1 MAKTAQEKADLK
13 AEKLYEKT
21 HKNIYRTS
29 VGDQI
34 FNVINYVVYTLF
46 TIICIF
52 PFYYLFINTISDN
65 NLSARGLILLYPR
78 GIHFEN
84 YVQVFKISGIMQA
97 TLISLARTVL
107 GTACSVAASAF
118 LGYLLSKQNMLGH
131 KIVYR
136 FIIITMYFNAG
147 IIPWYMNMMN
157 LHLLNNFW
165 VYIIPYIVV
174 PYNII
179 LIKTYME
186 GISPSLEDAAQI
198 DGAGYMVRFS
208 RIVLPVCTPIL
219 ATTAIFSAVGQWNSF
234 QDTLFLVSKPE
245 LYTLQFL
252 LYRYMNEADALASI
266 IKSAGSSEM
275 LTNLTITQTP
285 TSIKMTVS
293 MIVVLP
299 ILMVYPYFQRFFIK
313 GIMIGAVKG

>member
-1 MAKTAQEKADLK
+1 MLGHHAGKISAGHRGGLRRSP
-13 AEKLYEKT
+13 AEC
-21 HKNIYRTS
+21 
-29 VGDQI
+29 VMDVV
-34 FNVINYVVYTLF
+34 NVVFLTLVML
-46 TIICIF
+46 ICVF
-52 PFYYLFINTISDN
+52 PFYYLFINTISDH

>member
-1 MAKTAQEKADLK
+1 MLGHHAGKISAGHRGGLRRSPVECVMD
-13 AEKLYEKT
+13 
-21 HKNIYRTS
+21 
-29 VGDQI
+29 VV
-34 FNVINYVVYTLF
+34 NVVFLTLVML
-46 TIICIF
+46 ICVF

-266 IKSAGSSEM
+266 IKSAESSEM

>member
-1 MAKTAQEKADLK
+1 MD
-13 AEKLYEKT
+13 
-21 HKNIYRTS
+21 
-29 VGDQI
+29 VV
-34 FNVINYVVYTLF
+34 NVVFLTL
-46 TIICIF
+46 IMLICVF

-65 NLSARGLILLYPR
+65 SLSARGLILLYPR

-97 TLISLARTVL
+97 VLISLVRTLL

-136 FIIITMYFNAG
+136 FIIISMYFNAG
-147 IIPWYMNMMN
+147 IIPWYMNMMS

-198 DGAGYMVRFS
+198 DGAGYMIRFS

-266 IKSAGSSEM
+266 IKSSGSSEM

-293 MIVVLP
+293 MVVVLP

>member
-1 MAKTAQEKADLK
+1 MD
-13 AEKLYEKT
+13 
-21 HKNIYRTS
+21 
-29 VGDQI
+29 VV
-34 FNVINYVVYTLF
+34 NVVFLTLVML
-46 TIICIF
+46 ICVF

-97 TLISLARTVL
+97 TLISLTRTVL

>member
-1 MAKTAQEKADLK
+1 MLGKFPQDRGGLRRSP
-13 AEKLYEKT
+13 AEC
-21 HKNIYRTS
+21 
-29 VGDQI
+29 VMDVV
-34 FNVINYVVYTLF
+34 NVVFLTLVML
-46 TIICIF
+46 ICVF

>member
-1 MAKTAQEKADLK
+1 MD
-13 AEKLYEKT
+13 
-21 HKNIYRTS
+21 
-29 VGDQI
+29 VV
-34 FNVINYVVYTLF
+34 NVVFLTLVML
-46 TIICIF
+46 ICVF

>member
-1 MAKTAQEKADLK
+1 MLGHHAGKISAGYRGGLRRSP
-13 AEKLYEKT
+13 AEC
-21 HKNIYRTS
+21 IMD
-29 VGDQI
+29 VV
-34 FNVINYVVYTLF
+34 NVVFLTL
-46 TIICIF
+46 IMLICVF

-65 NLSARGLILLYPR
+65 SLSARGLILLYPR

-97 TLISLARTVL
+97 VLISLVRTLL

-136 FIIITMYFNAG
+136 FIIISMYFNAG

-165 VYIIPYIVV
+165 AYIIPYIVV

-198 DGAGYMVRFS
+198 DGAGYMIRFS

-234 QDTLFLVSKPE
+234 QDTLFLVSKSE

-266 IKSAGSSEM
+266 IKSSGSSEM

-293 MIVVLP
+293 MVVVLP

>member
-1 MAKTAQEKADLK
+1 MLGHHAGKISAGYRGGLRRSP
-13 AEKLYEKT
+13 AEC
-21 HKNIYRTS
+21 IMD
-29 VGDQI
+29 VV
-34 FNVINYVVYTLF
+34 NVVFLTL
-46 TIICIF
+46 IMLICVF

-65 NLSARGLILLYPR
+65 SLSARGLILLYPR

-97 TLISLARTVL
+97 VLISLVRTLL

-136 FIIITMYFNAG
+136 FIIISMYFNAG

-198 DGAGYMVRFS
+198 DGAGYMIRFS

-234 QDTLFLVSKPE
+234 QDTLFLVSKSE

-266 IKSAGSSEM
+266 IKSSGSSEM

>member
-1 MAKTAQEKADLK
+1 MLGHHAGKISAGHRGGLRRSP
-13 AEKLYEKT
+13 AEC
-21 HKNIYRTS
+21 
-29 VGDQI
+29 VMDVV
-34 FNVINYVVYTLF
+34 NVVFLTLVML
-46 TIICIF
+46 ICVF

-97 TLISLARTVL
+97 ALISLARTVL

-136 FIIITMYFNAG
+136 FIIISMYFNAG

-165 VYIIPYIVV
+165 AYIIPYIVV

-198 DGAGYMVRFS
+198 DGAGYMIRFS

-234 QDTLFLVSKPE
+234 QDTLFLVSKSE

-266 IKSAGSSEM
+266 IKSSGSSEM

-293 MIVVLP
+293 MVVVLP